1 MSATTARPTP
11 AAADR
16 AARRAARALV
26 AVLPRKRENAA
37 EREDAREIAAAGIA
51 YLGDAGDTGWAIEE
65 ARWAI
70 PIATARGRRAARIAD
85 RAAAILGAA
94 AVAE

>member
-1 MSATTARPTP
+1 MNAPTAPPTP

-16 AARRAARALV
+16 AARRAARALL

-51 YLGDAGDTGWAIEE
+51 YLGNAGDTRWAIEE
-65 ARWAI
+65 ARWST
-70 PIATARGRRAARIAD
+70 PPGARGRRAARIAD